1 MSAPQSCHLCNGH
14 KAGRARWAPPRWCA
28 VVAAA
33 IVLSPLPQRPSPRPG
48 SRPAPFQGGPGHS
61 WRQPGF
67 LLFSFPFILFF
78 YFLGSD
84 KCWEAGLAGE
94 SRIAPGRAGDLPST
108 CRSPFRGLG
117 TQSKGQRRTADPRA
131 SRLASALLAAAGA
144 AEPAGSAAG
153 PGHPFILPS
162 RTVAPR
168 EAPGPRGR
176 DPVDRAAGGASC
188 TPAPNAASPERGA
201 SGFFFFFKEKATL
214 MLSV

>member
-1 MSAPQSCHLCNGH
+1 MSAPLSCHLCNGR
-14 KAGRARWAPPRWCA
+14 KAGERTLGPSPVVCGRRCGHTIVTASTTPIAPSREKASALPRWTWPQLE
-28 VVAAA
+28 AAR
-33 IVLSPLPQRPSPRPG
+33 VSFL
-48 SRPAPFQGGPGHS
+48 
-61 WRQPGF
+61 F
-67 LLFSFPFILFF
+67 LLFIYLFLF
-78 YFLGSD
+78 SWIRQVLG
-84 KCWEAGLAGE
+84 GGVLAGE
-94 SRIAPGRAGDLPST
+94 SRIAPGRAGYLPST

-117 TQSKGQRRTADPRA
+117 TQSKGRRRTADPRA

-201 SGFFFFFKEKATL
+201 SGFFFFLKKKQL
-214 MLSV
+214 